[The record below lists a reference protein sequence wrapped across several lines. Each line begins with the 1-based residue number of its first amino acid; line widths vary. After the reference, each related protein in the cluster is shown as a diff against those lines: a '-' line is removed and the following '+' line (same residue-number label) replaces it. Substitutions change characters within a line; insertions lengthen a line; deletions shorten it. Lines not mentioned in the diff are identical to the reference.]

1 MKLSF
6 GCSLA
11 ADRPQPKGV
20 GGRINGRT
28 EASLQNRAVGA
39 AVSPRRVHVQLSG
52 GSANF
57 TIGVAAAAAVFA
69 PPPPAFTPPNDSDM
83 SCVARAKTTP
93 SEMTTTTKHACQ
105 RPQRVAFL
113 LGWWMLLAAATVVI
127 WLTDLAQDY
136 KNVSL
141 QIALVLALGGLSTWT
156 LRSSGLPSPQRWWAA
171 ALIWTPV
178 WVISPIGPVKLI
190 NNGNTGVA
198 DWRWRWAPAHDET
211 LTRTVAAPTLQLAW
225 KETDRD
231 YPRFLGN
238 GYWAEAKGVELEAD
252 WNAHRPKL
260 LWKQPIGAGWSGF
273 AIVGDYAVT
282 QEQRGDQ
289 EMVVC
294 YELKT
299 GKVAW
304 SHADEARW
312 DPSGPGALGGVG
324 PRATPTI
331 HDGRVYTHG
340 ATGILNCID
349 ARTGKRLWS
358 HDTLAEFGAENI
370 SWGKSDSPLIVDDN
384 VVISV
389 GGLDNNSLVAFNR
402 ETGDVAWAAGSH
414 RSSYASPILTEI
426 AGVRQILAVNEN
438 FLTAHDAATGEVL
451 WEHPWDGDSNGN
463 ASASQP
469 VPVGGDRIFLSKG
482 YGIQSQLIQVTRT
495 ATNGE
500 EAGTDDAEKWSAEI
514 IWSKP
519 VLRTKFGNVVL
530 RDGVVYG
537 IDDIDMDC
545 AELETG
551 KRNWKKRRRPELGHG
566 QIILVGDKILALS
579 ESGELVL
586 IAADSKKYR
595 ELAKLQAI
603 EGVTWNNPAL
613 SGQYLLVRN
622 AEEAACFELP
632 LAPTPAL

>member
-1 MKLSF
+1 
-6 GCSLA
+6 
-11 ADRPQPKGV
+11 
-20 GGRINGRT
+20 
-28 EASLQNRAVGA
+28 
-39 AVSPRRVHVQLSG
+39 
-52 GSANF
+52 
-57 TIGVAAAAAVFA
+57 
-69 PPPPAFTPPNDSDM
+69 M
-83 SCVARAKTTP
+83 SCVVHARTTP
-93 SEMTTTTKHACQ
+93 PEAPKMTKRSCQ
-105 RPQRVAFL
+105 RPQRLAVL
-113 LGWWMLLAAATVVI
+113 LGWWALLAVVTMI
-127 WLTDLAQDY
+127 VWLTDIAQDY

-156 LRSSGLPSPQRWWAA
+156 LRSSGLPAPKRWWVA
-171 ALIWTPV
+171 ALVWAPV
-178 WVISPIGPVKLI
+178 WAISPLGPVKLI

-211 LTRTVAAPTLQLAW
+211 LTQTVAAPLVQLDW

-231 YPRFLGN
+231 FPRFLGN
-238 GYWAEAKGVELEAD
+238 GYWAEVKGIELEAD
-252 WNAHRPKL
+252 WKAHQPRL
-260 LWKQPIGAGWSGF
+260 LWKQPVGAGWSGF
-273 AIVGDYAVT
+273 AVVGDYAVT

-349 ARTGKRLWS
+349 ARTGKLLWS

-426 AGVRQILAVNEN
+426 AGVQQILAVNEN
-438 FLTAHDAATGEVL
+438 FLTAHDGATGVVL

-500 EAGTDDAEKWSAEI
+500 EAGTDAAEKWSAEI

-566 QIILVGDKILALS
+566 QIMLVGDKILVIS
-579 ESGELVL
+579 ESGELIL
-586 IAADSKKYR
+586 IAADAKKYR

-632 LAPTPAL
+632 LAPLPPLQ